1 MTTITGKGDN
11 PRCCWCIPIIFNKKI
26 EQTSWVVAP
35 SMEDVASGLV
45 YCLQLLVAQSNFG
58 LGDVV
63 EKNCYN
69 KYLIKYLCAYG
80 RDGREPHSRGL
91 CTHEIR
97 IPIRGLDDHPQY
109 KEFWP

>member
-1 MTTITGKGDN
+1 MMTITGKGDN
-11 PRCCWCIPIIFNKKI
+11 PRCCCCIPIIFNKKI

-35 SMEDVASGLV
+35 SMEDVASDLV

-63 EKNCYN
+63 EKNCSN

-80 RDGREPHSRGL
+80 RDGHQPHSRGL
-91 CTHEIR
+91 YTHEKR
-97 IPIRGLDDHPQY
+97 IPIRGLDDHPH
-109 KEFWP
+109 F